1 MQARGK
7 RIVRWSLISFG
18 IAFLLFMI
26 LGVHLYYVTDNFYA
40 PKGPQTQLA
49 RIDFHQQLSA
59 EEVGTVRKTVDAL
72 PSVQKTYFNT
82 QDNILVYAY
91 TVGEQDQQFVYEQ
104 VMQSGK
110 FNASRFVVNEQLTS
124 SGCPVMAKETSGLL
138 GLYKNI
144 FSLIL

>member
-1 MQARGK
+1 MQTRGK
-7 RIVRWSLISFG
+7 KVFRWSLISFG
-18 IAFLLFMI
+18 IAFLLFMA

-59 EEVGTVRKTVDAL
+59 EEIGTVRKTVDAL

-91 TVGEQDQQFVYEQ
+91 TVGEQDQQFIYDQ

-110 FNASRFVVNEQLTS
+110 FNASRFVVDEKLKT
-124 SGCPVMAKETSGLL
+124 SGCPVLAKETSGLL